1 MSHPRNFHSPKQ
13 IKVSANYSNPSPMM
27 RTNYTISTINSP
39 LQTSSSG
46 GLGAGAAAATQA
58 AVGLTA
64 IGPVGWTILGVGA
77 LVLGGIAI
85 AAMLDD

>member
-1 MSHPRNFHSPKQ
+1 MSHPRNLHSRRQ
-13 IKVSANYSNPSPMM
+13 SKVSANYSNPSPMM
-27 RTNYTISTINSP
+27 MSQPSGMNSP
-39 LQTSSSG
+39 LQSSSSG